1 MAKFFY
7 AVYTTFLFEILLRNI
22 IQFANILRADW
33 ELRI

>member
-1 MAKFFY
+1 MAKFF
-7 AVYTTFLFEILLRNI
+7 VCRIHDIFIRNI